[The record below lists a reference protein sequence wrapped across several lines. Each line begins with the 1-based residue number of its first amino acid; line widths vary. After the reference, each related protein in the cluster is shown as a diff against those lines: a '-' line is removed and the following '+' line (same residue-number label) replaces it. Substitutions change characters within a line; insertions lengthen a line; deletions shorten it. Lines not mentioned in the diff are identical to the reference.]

1 MKISRRNL
9 ERIIREE
16 LDRLA
21 ERTLPDTLEIDPE
34 AMEFSVEAEP
44 NRPGEVG
51 DRRRIKGRLTPDP
64 TRPEGEERFL
74 PKGVEDEDYF
84 GASMRSASGQLSA
97 QLRDVINQ
105 QMVDSGYEA
114 ATIAAA
120 TEKISKGEVMADALT
135 QLLSL
140 ESKLRSQRDRAALR
154 AAVESI
160 LGIKYRFEIPE
171 PAQED
176 QGDV

>member
-1 MKISRRNL
+1 MKISRRRL
-9 ERIIREE
+9 ERIIKEE
-16 LDRLA
+16 LARLA

-44 NRPGEVG
+44 NRPGEEG
-51 DRRRIKGRLTPDP
+51 DRRRIKGRLEPYK
-64 TRPEGEERFL
+64 GRFL
-74 PKGVEDEDYF
+74 PKGVEGEDYF
-84 GASMRSASGQLSA
+84 GATMRSASGQLSA

-140 ESKLRSQRDRAALR
+140 ESKLRSQRDKAALR

-160 LGIKYRFEIPE
+160 LGIRYRFEIPE
-171 PAQED
+171 MMPED
-176 QGDV
+176 PVDV